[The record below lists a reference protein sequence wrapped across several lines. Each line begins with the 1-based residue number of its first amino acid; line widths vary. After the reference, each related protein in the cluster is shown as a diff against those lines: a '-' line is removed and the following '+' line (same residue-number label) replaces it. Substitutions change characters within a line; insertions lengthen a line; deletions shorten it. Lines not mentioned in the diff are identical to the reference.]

1 MLVFNLAGDRVFP
14 AVFVFAVILL
24 GNQRQDRLAHRLAF
38 RVADLAEIGV
48 DQAQV
53 GAVVDLT
60 PGIQVDD
67 KHIQVILQ
75 ITALEGIDGAQG
87 ALLVFG
93 QIGRGFVQQ
102 CLGLLG

>member
-1 MLVFNLAGDRVFP
+1 MGDV
-14 AVFVFAVILL
+14 
-24 GNQRQDRLAHRLAF
+24 
-38 RVADLAEIGV
+38 
-48 DQAQV
+48 
-53 GAVVDLT
+53 T

-87 ALLVFG
+87 ALLVLG

-102 CLGLLG
+102 CHGLFR